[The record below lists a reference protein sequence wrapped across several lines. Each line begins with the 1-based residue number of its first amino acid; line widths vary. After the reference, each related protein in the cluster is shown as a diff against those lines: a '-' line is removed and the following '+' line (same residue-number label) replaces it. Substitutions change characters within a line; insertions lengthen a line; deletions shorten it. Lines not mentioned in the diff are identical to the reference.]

1 MKWSGVVKGRVAPGV
16 GSTCSTILK
25 VTKSRLPLSSRLEGP
40 FDQGRLV
47 PAALRRWLPLAVVA
61 LALSGCGADVEPSA
75 LSTEMPITVVETT
88 IVGTDSSS
96 TSSSKA
102 PTSST
107 TTILAATTSS
117 TITTEPNTWPLAL
130 AVLDVM
136 IVAPE
141 YSSGYQRELF
151 PHWSVSNGCSTRD
164 RVLIEEST
172 SFAQVDPFGCRV
184 IAGDW
189 LSAFDGRTWDDPA
202 EIQIDHLVALKEAWE
217 SGAWS
222 WTESQRRAFA
232 NDRDDPRPLNAI
244 TGSVNQSKSDRD
256 PPNWLPPLKSARCP
270 YIADWIAVKARWQ
283 LTVDAI
289 EKNFLQSY
297 IRTNCPD
304 LRIAPWE
311 TVPVSTSTNTVAPTA
326 PPATVNTD
334 GGTSG
339 SVYYANCTEA
349 RAAGAAPILVGEPG
363 YRTALDRDKDGIACE

>member
-1 MKWSGVVKGRVAPGV
+1 MRWSRVVKGRVATDV
-16 GSTCSTILK
+16 GPTCSTILT
-25 VTKSRLPLSSRLEGP
+25 VTKSRLPLSARYKGP
-40 FDQGRLV
+40 IDRGRFV
-47 PAALRRWLPLAVVA
+47 PSPLRQWLPLAL
-61 LALSGCGADVEPSA
+61 LAFVLSGCGAEVERTG
-75 LSTEMPITVVETT
+75 LLTEIPITVVETT
-88 IVGTDSSS
+88 SGGSNSSS
-96 TSSSKA
+96 TSSSTA
-102 PTSST
+102 PTFPT
-107 TTILAATTSS
+107 TTTLAATTSS
-117 TITTEPNTWPLAL
+117 TITTEPNPWPLAL

-136 IVAPE
+136 VVAPE

-151 PHWSVSNGCSTRD
+151 PHWSVSDGCSTRD

-222 WTESQRRAFA
+222 WTESQRRSFA

-256 PPNWLPPLKSARCP
+256 PPNWMPPLMSARCP
-270 YIADWIAVKARWQ
+270 YVADWIAVKARWQ

-297 IRTNCPD
+297 VRTNCPD

-326 PPATVNTD
+326 PPATIDTD

-363 YRTALDRDKDGIACE
+363 YRVAMDRDKDGIACE

>member
-1 MKWSGVVKGRVAPGV
+1 MRFDVS
-16 GSTCSTILK
+16 CSTLTP
-25 VTKSRLPLSSRLEGP
+25 VNRAPL
-40 FDQGRLV
+40 F
-47 PAALRRWLPLAVVA
+47 VV
-61 LALSGCGADVEPSA
+61 LLTLGVSVGCGSELETARDPISPPS
-75 LSTEMPITVVETT
+75 STLEVVPTIAQDTFVSNPQPSSESRETT
-88 IVGTDSSS
+88 
-96 TSSSKA
+96 TSGASASATTKPA
-102 PTSST
+102 ST
-107 TTILAATTSS
+107 TQASD
-117 TITTEPNTWPLAL
+117 WPLAL

-184 IAGDW
+184 VAGDW
-189 LSAFDGRTWDDPA
+189 LSAFDGLTWDDPA

-217 SGAWS
+217 SGAWA
-222 WTESQRRAFA
+222 WTESQRRSFA

-270 YIADWIAVKARWQ
+270 YVADWIAVKARWQ
-283 LTVDAI
+283 LSVDAI
-289 EKNFLQSY
+289 EKTFLQSY
-297 IRTNCPD
+297 VRTNCPD

-311 TVPVSTSTNTVAPTA
+311 TMPVSTSSGTVTPSA
-326 PPATVNTD
+326 PPATVKTD

-349 RAAGAAPILVGEPG
+349 RAAGAAPILAGEPG
-363 YRTALDRDKDGIACE
+363 YRVAMDRDQDGIACE